1 MNRMT
6 LFTICAAF
14 GVAGLSG
21 CQPQAQTPEAVEV
34 DSLQLSPS
42 LAISEKHLDEP
53 LTEDEVNCFIELV
66 RRFPGG
72 KVPELSQV
80 PGGVPGDTSTPVELA
95 QAARKSIRESLT
107 VETLMRGWSP
117 TTSVRRTIHAE
128 QIEPRALVSLM
139 LRLSCAV
146 AADAIGSPRSICA
159 QRVIADEKVDSL
171 IDRIHRLRQ
180 AGRSVSEPLLD
191 SLRENAAMAEYLAI
205 LSEIP
210 VESQQL
216 VADHREALEAI
227 LPANS
232 KGGIP
237 LENREE
243 SYISPVNF
251 ETIAPP
257 KHSRRPNR

>member
-1 MNRMT
+1 MNRIT
-6 LFTICAAF
+6 LFTLCAVF

-21 CQPQAQTPEAVEV
+21 CQPQAQTPEAAEI

-66 RRFPGG
+66 GRFPGG

-80 PGGVPGDTSTPVELA
+80 PGGVPGETRTPEELV
-95 QAARKSIRESLT
+95 QASRNSIRESLT

-117 TTSVRRTIHAE
+117 TTSVRRTIQAE
-128 QIEPRALVSLM
+128 QIEPRAMVSLM

-146 AADAIGSPRSICA
+146 AADAIGSPRAINA
-159 QRVIADEKVDSL
+159 QRAIADEKVDAL
-171 IDRIHRLRQ
+171 IDRVHRLRQ
-180 AGRSVSEPLLD
+180 AGRSASESLLE
-191 SLRENAAMAEYLAI
+191 SLHENAAMAEYLAI

-210 VESQQL
+210 IESQQQ
-216 VADHREALEAI
+216 VADHRAALQAI

-237 LENREE
+237 LEDREE
-243 SYISPVNF
+243 SHISPVTF
-251 ETIAPP
+251 ETIDNSSPP
-257 KHSRRPNR
+257 RRPNR

>member
-1 MNRMT
+1 MNRIALLT
-6 LFTICAAF
+6 VCTVF
-14 GVAGLSG
+14 GVAGLFG
-21 CQPQAQTPEAVEV
+21 CQPQAASPETVEI

-80 PGGVPGDTSTPVELA
+80 PGGVPDTRTPVELA
-95 QAARKSIRESLT
+95 QAARKSIRESLS
-107 VETLMRGWSP
+107 VETLMHGWSP
-117 TTSVRRTIHAE
+117 TTSVRRLIQAE
-128 QIEPRALVSLM
+128 QIEPRAMVSLM
-139 LRLSCAV
+139 VRLSCAV
-146 AADAIGSPRSICA
+146 AADAIGSPRTISA
-159 QRVIADEKVDSL
+159 QRSIADEKVDSL

-216 VADHREALEAI
+216 VADHREALQAI

-251 ETIAPP
+251 ETIE
-257 KHSRRPNR
+257 KEQNSRRPNR